1 MENASKALIIAGAIL
16 LSILI
21 IALGM
26 GVYNQAKNGMGNADL
41 SGTEVNAHNS
51 KFEAYEGRMKGTEVS
66 ALITTIKSNNR
77 DYSDRQIMLWYANE
91 IKKDTG
97 TVKTNI
103 DTFKKDG
110 TYEISGNLTEDINLS
125 SKSYLKDDDGKA
137 AYPTGIKN
145 NTTYYVTFH
154 KGDNGIINGCEIH
167 LYSNAD

>member
-21 IALGM
+21 IGLGM
-26 GVYNQAKNGMGNADL
+26 GIYNNAKNGMGSADL

-51 KFEAYEGRMKGTEVS
+51 KFESYEGRMKGTEVS

-77 DYSDRQIMLWYANE
+77 DYSDRQIVLWYKNAIASDSGVAANKAALIAE
-91 IKKDTG
+91 ASYK
-97 TVKTNI
+97 
-103 DTFKKDG
+103 
-110 TYEISGNLTEDINLS
+110 ISGELSGDINTS
-125 SKSYLKDDDGKA
+125 TDSKLEGK

-145 NTTYYVTFH
+145 NTTYYVTFN
-154 KGDNGIINGCEIH
+154 KGANGIINGCEIH